1 VVNPPAPAAV
11 DPAFAAKAREEWR
24 LTPREIEVAWLSAQ
38 GMTRRG
44 DIARWL
50 GISLDTV
57 KNHRTNI
64 RQKMAIESWAD
75 HHGGLLAMRALGV
88 YEPSVRMVELG
99 ALADDLAALERLV
112 RGVMAYLDGGT

>member
-1 VVNPPAPAAV
+1 MTLAV
-11 DPAFAAKAREEWR
+11 DPAFDRKARTEWR
-24 LTPREIEVAWLSAQ
+24 LTPREIEVAWLTAQ

-44 DIARWL
+44 DIARRL

-75 HHGGLLAMRALGV
+75 YNGGLLAIRALGL
-88 YEPSVRMVELG
+88 YEPPARLVELG
-99 ALADDLAALERLV
+99 VLADDLAALERLV
-112 RGVMAYLDGGT
+112 RGVMTYLEGGA